1 MAVVMLPPRDW
12 HGRLGKA
19 RRSKVL
25 QAWLCKARH
34 DAART
39 GRSGTVRLVRKGR
52 LGVVGLV
59 QGTARQARQGEAEH
73 GIARQRRQGKGRE
86 AWPDAAGEAW
96 RCQASSGVAGEAAMD
111 GPGSDWQAWRGPVW
125 LRVVLQARCG
135 EARCDRGTAWQAW
148 PERQRLAMRGRRG
161 VDRWAPMG
169 LVTQGRHGSVGRDRR
184 RRTGKARRELV
195 RRGVAGV
202 AWLDGARH
210 RKAQPARMLL
220 PKCSTMGA

>member
-1 MAVVMLPPRDW
+1 MTRIVLVAVVMLPPRDW

-39 GRSGTVRLVRKGR
+39 GSRGTVRLTRKGR

-59 QGTARQARQGEAEH
+59 QGTARQARQGEVEH
-73 GIARQRRQGKGRE
+73 GIARQRRQGKARE
-86 AWPDAAGEAW
+86 DRQDTAGEAW

-125 LRVVLQARCG
+125 LRVVLRARCG

-148 PERQRLAMRGRRG
+148 PERQRLAMR
-161 VDRWAPMG
+161 
-169 LVTQGRHGSVGRDRR
+169 GRHGSVGRDRR

-210 RKAQPARMLL
+210 PKA
-220 PKCSTMGA
+220 

>member
-1 MAVVMLPPRDW
+1 MLPPLNW

-25 QAWLCKARH
+25 QAWLYKARH

-39 GRSGTVRLVRKGR
+39 GRRGTVMLTRKGR

-73 GIARQRRQGKGRE
+73 GIARQRRQGKARE
-86 AWPDAAGEAW
+86 NRQGTAGEAW
-96 RCQASSGVAGEAAMD
+96 RCLASSGVAGVAAMD

-135 EARCDRGTAWQAW
+135 EARRDRGTAWQAW
-148 PERQRLAMRGRRG
+148 PERQRL
-161 VDRWAPMG
+161 
-169 LVTQGRHGSVGRDRR
+169 VTQGRHGSVGRDWPRKA
-184 RRTGKARRELV
+184 GKARRELV

>member
-1 MAVVMLPPRDW
+1 MAVATLPLQNW

-39 GRSGTVRLVRKGR
+39 GRRGTVRLARKGR

-59 QGTARQARQGEAEH
+59 QGAARQARQGEAEH
-73 GIARQRRQGKGRE
+73 GIARQRRQGKDRE
-86 AWPDAAGEAW
+86 ARPDAAGEAW

-135 EARCDRGTAWQAW
+135 EARRDRGTAWQAW
-148 PERQRLAMRGRRG
+148 PERQRLAMRGR
-161 VDRWAPMG
+161 
-169 LVTQGRHGSVGRDRR
+169 HGSVGRDRR
-184 RRTGKARRELV
+184 RRAGMARHELV

-210 RKAQPARMLL
+210 PKAQPAWMLL
-220 PKCSTMGA
+220 PKCSRMGA